1 MSHLF
6 PNTGKIA
13 AVAFA
18 ALIVLIAGLP
28 ILSVGAGIVA

>member
-6 PNTGKIA
+6 PDAAKIA

-28 ILSVGAGIVA
+28 ILAVGAGIVA